1 MTLKISDRD
10 VEKLLRQPDRSSAPP
25 ADLLARLRAD
35 LPAELPIAPLTG
47 AAASGEEGKML
58 RPARW
63 NRPLLSLAATLAVL
77 IGGSLIAYQTF
88 RQSPRPE
95 SAGESAVVKSQGLQ
109 ETILRDQAVAAPA
122 PAVPAAPKEKTA
134 AAAARPSAPIR
145 GGDGG
150 FAPLDEAR
158 AREKPATEKDLPAPP
173 PPVPPGE
180 PEAAEDADGEQDR
193 LSAGAAANEAEEESL
208 EAARPVEVPVLL
220 ESPAIEANSAF
231 PAPQVFQRAP
241 VDDFKVRRLET
252 TSTQSDLRW
261 IDAPRAPA
269 AAPPPRADEIL
280 LGAADAAD
288 AAWRSIERA
297 LAEGRWPNGEELEA
311 ARAEKLAPAAAA
323 RPGAWATRQRAGA
336 ERNGDSWMRL
346 REDVLDFLAREEKGR
361 SELAELRRRTLR
373 LLDLEP
379 GDERGK
385 ALLRILNLASGKLGV

>member
-47 AAASGEEGKML
+47 APTSGEEGKVL

-95 SAGESAVVKSQGLQ
+95 SAGESAVMKSQDLQ
-109 ETILRDQAVAAPA
+109 ETILRDQAVAAPT
-122 PAVPAAPKEKTA
+122 PAAPAAPKEKTA
-134 AAAARPSAPIR
+134 PPPARQSAPT
-145 GGDGG
+145 GGGG

-158 AREKPATEKDLPAPP
+158 AQEKPETKKDLLAPP

-180 PEAAEDADGEQDR
+180 PEAAEDADGEHDR
-193 LSAGAAANEAEEESL
+193 LSAGAAAKKAEEESL
-208 EAARPVEVPVLL
+208 EAARPVEVPVLA

-231 PAPQVFQRAP
+231 PAPQVVQRAP
-241 VDDFKVRRLET
+241 VDDVKGRRLET
-252 TSTQSDLRW
+252 TSTQGDLRW
-261 IDAPRAPA
+261 IDAARAPA

-280 LGAADAAD
+280 LGAAAAGD

-311 ARAEKLAPAAAA
+311 ARAEKLSPAAAA
-323 RPGAWATRQRAGA
+323 RPGARATRQRAGA

-346 REDVLDFLAREEKGR
+346 REDILDFLSREEKGR
-361 SELAELRRRTLR
+361 SELTDLRRRTLR
-373 LLDLEP
+373 LLELEP
-379 GDERGK
+379 GDERGPE
-385 ALLRILNLASGKLGV
+385 LLRILNLASGKLGV